1 MVNEATAALPR
12 MEVVRVGTEQVDEN
26 LQADSPDPIGYSAP
40 PFGTFRYDAL
50 SGRMTWSDAF
60 SGILGFFGGDI
71 VPSLDLLAAHQHP
84 DDRALLGE
92 GLRQLLETGEPL
104 ARRYRIVDARRQ
116 IRFVLATGAAELDVD
131 GQVVAVSGFLVDL
144 TEGLRDYNADQVT
157 RAVLRSA
164 ESRSTIEQAKGIVM
178 ASFDL
183 TDEQSF
189 NLLRLHSSYSNV
201 KLRDVAAAVV
211 RGIADPALAALA
223 PRPRVAS
230 ILTALAGDRLP
241 VLPVPRIRLSAPDL
255 DLAAQ
260 SVSKGLASADLP
272 RTLVRAIAGAG
283 LCITIADF
291 LAPDHP
297 LVYVNDA
304 FVKLTGYPAEEIVG
318 TNCRFLQ
325 GPDTDRAAVADMRRA
340 LERGEDVLT
349 VVLNYRRDGRPFWN
363 ELHLAAVRDETGRVT
378 HYIGYQLDVS
388 DRIER
393 EQQIRRLAHF
403 DLPDDRRDGE

>member
-1 MVNEATAALPR
+1 MSNDQIA
-12 MEVVRVGTEQVDEN
+12 D
-26 LQADSPDPIGYSAP
+26 QANSASAEDAIGYSAP
-40 PFGTFRYDAL
+40 PFGTFRFDTH
-50 SGRMTWSDAF
+50 SGRMSWSDSF
-60 SGILGFFGGDI
+60 SAILGFVAGDI

-84 DDRALLGE
+84 DDRAALDE
-92 GLRQLLETGEPL
+92 GLRLLLETGEPL

-116 IRFVLATGAAELDVD
+116 VRFVLATGSAELGRD
-131 GQVVAVSGFLVDL
+131 GTVVAVSGFLVDL

-164 ESRSTIEQAKGIVM
+164 ESRPTIEQAKGIVM

-183 TDEQSF
+183 TDEQAF

-241 VLPVPRIRLSAPDL
+241 VLPVPRSGLSAPDL
-255 DLAAQ
+255 DLAAK
-260 SVSKGLASADLP
+260 SVSKGLSAADLP
-272 RTLVRAIAGAG
+272 RTLVRAVAGAG

-304 FVKLTGYPAEEIVG
+304 FVKLTGYAAEDIVG

-325 GPDTDRAAVADMRRA
+325 GPDTDRAAIADMRRA
-340 LERGEDVLT
+340 LNRGEDVLT
-349 VVLNYRRDGRPFWN
+349 VVLNYRRDGSPFWN

-388 DRIER
+388 DRVER
-393 EQQIRRLAHF
+393 ERQLGQLANF
-403 DLPDDRRDGE
+403 DLPSDQAES